1 MQFNI
6 LQNDPNLKHL
16 GQFFKVLT
24 SLWVHEDF
32 VEHFETYISQLNRIF
47 QGIFSIDDATLKSS
61 PEVKR
66 ELMKLFFILKGI
78 VHGLNT
84 QKTFALFFDWF
95 YPEYFPV
102 IGRALDA
109 FIQDDEVVAVIFKFL
124 GEIVNN
130 RCSRLRFDTWNI
142 NGLVVFKEA
151 AKISIQYLQLTD
163 NLRQKPAR
171 SGDPYKDRFKFLDT
185 FMNIYINCITG
196 HFINFAICEYY
207 SDDTFSQLSQAVFK
221 SITVNTPA

>member
-32 VEHFETYISQLNRIF
+32 VENFESYISQMNGIF
-47 QGIFSIDDATLKSS
+47 QGIFSLDDATLKSN
-61 PEVKR
+61 PNVKR

-102 IGRALDA
+102 IGRALDS
-109 FIQDDEVVAVIFKFL
+109 FI
-124 GEIVNN
+124 
-130 RCSRLRFDTWNI
+130 
-142 NGLVVFKEA
+142 
-151 AKISIQYLQLTD
+151 
-163 NLRQKPAR
+163 
-171 SGDPYKDRFKFLDT
+171 
-185 FMNIYINCITG
+185 
-196 HFINFAICEYY
+196 
-207 SDDTFSQLSQAVFK
+207 
-221 SITVNTPA
+221 